1 MSYQVV
7 KAFYEKLTSDSAFN
21 TSLGGSASSA
31 GRIFHGIAPANSTYP
46 LAVFNLV
53 LPEVQSTFADTKT
66 QSNFTF
72 RVDIFTRKTLSS
84 DNLFAASDRLNTLLH
99 KQSFAVTDNGTADCL
114 IVSDGQ
120 LIPEEDFIRM
130 TTDILVQCGP

>member
-7 KAFYEKLTSDSAFN
+7 KAFYEKLVSDTPFN
-21 TSLGGSASSA
+21 TSMGGSGSTA
-31 GRIFHGIAPANSTYP
+31 GRVFHGIAPADSTYP

-53 LPEVQSTFADTKT
+53 NPEVESTFTDTKT

-84 DNLFAASDRLNTLLH
+84 DNLFAASDRLNALLH
-99 KQSFAVTDNGTADCL
+99 KQSFAVTDNGTAECL